1 MTTTTSRIDV
11 EQAAPELYRAML
23 RLDGAVGKS
32 GLDPQLQDLLKFRVA
47 QMNGCAYCMDMHG
60 RDAVTGGERPERLYV
75 VAGWREAGD
84 LFDERERAALALM
97 EEMTEIAD
105 HGVSDEV
112 YDAAARA
119 LLRGRARGAHLPQHD
134 DQRLD
139 TTRGD
144 RQADAV
150 VRNHSGRTARAWRA
164 MTRCHD
170 RRRSRDARRRPA
182 RAAPPRHPA
191 RPAQRL
197 GRGQRQGAGRRRAGA
212 GHDQRGGGAVA
223 RLRATA
229 ATSPPTEAFAA
240 LARIVAAVDVP
251 VTADCEAGY
260 GLDPQAFVAG
270 LLGAGA
276 VGCNLEDTDHATG
289 ALRDPGENAAFLAA
303 VKQAGRAAGVD
314 LVLNARVDVHV
325 RGGTLEDGLVRARA
339 YREAGADCVY
349 PIFCHEEEGIAA
361 YVEAVG
367 VINVAVHPSAPT
379 HRADGRARRRA
390 RELRRRPLPRG
401 DEGGRRATS
410 RRPSAARSRRARRP
424 GRRRGTA
431 RPGRGA
437 GTSRARS
444 SSTARRRSPAGAR
457 RRARPASCSSSMR
470 RRLASTK
477 RPSMPRQNCATSSS

>member
-60 RDAVTGGERPERLYV
+60 RDAVAGGERPERLYV

-84 LFDERERAALALM
+84 LFDERERAALSLM
-97 EEMTEIAD
+97 EEMTQIAG

-112 YDAAARA
+112 YDAAAEHFSEAELAALIFLNMTINAWTRLGVAAKLTPVTVETSPRA
-119 LLRGRARGAHLPQHD
+119 PKPCARCIAP
-134 DQRLD
+134 
-139 TTRGD
+139 
-144 RQADAV
+144 AP
-150 VRNHSGRTARAWRA
+150 
-164 MTRCHD
+164 
-170 RRRSRDARRRPA
+170 RSCCATPGTRPA
-182 RAAPPRHPA
+182 PRRWSPTLPRWPPPA
-191 RPAQRL
+191 WGVAQSLGYEDGGHIPAE
-197 GRGQRQGAGRRRAGA
+197 
-212 GHDQRGGGAVA
+212 
-223 RLRATA
+223 
-229 ATSPPTEAFAA
+229 EAFAA

-260 GLDPQAFVAG
+260 GLDPHAFVAG

-379 HRADGRARRRA
+379 IARMGELGVARASF
-390 RELRRRPLPRG
+390 
-401 DEGGRRATS
+401 GGGLFHVAMK
-410 RRPSAARSRRARRP
+410 AA
-424 GRRRGTA
+424 
-431 RPGRGA
+431 
-437 GTSRARS
+437 
-444 SSTARRRSPAGAR
+444 
-457 RRARPASCSSSMR
+457 ASYE
-470 RRLASTK
+470 
-477 RPSMPRQNCATSSS
+477 P